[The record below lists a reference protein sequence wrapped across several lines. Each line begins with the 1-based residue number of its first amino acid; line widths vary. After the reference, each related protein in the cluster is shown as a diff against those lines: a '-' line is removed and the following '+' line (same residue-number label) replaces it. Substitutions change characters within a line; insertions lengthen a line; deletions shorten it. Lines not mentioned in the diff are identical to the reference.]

1 MLTQNKTEVLA
12 PRFTVQ
18 QFIEMGELGYFKAQH
33 VELVHGEIIVMLP
46 QGFQHAEW
54 LERLHEKLLIALQG
68 QARVRN
74 QSPVVVDAEQ
84 NDYLEPDL
92 SVLRKS
98 DEYATRH
105 VQPCDVQIA
114 IEISKTTLRY
124 DRTEKLALYA
134 FYGVPEVW
142 ILNVDK
148 GKLEVYR
155 DLRDGEYASR
165 ITLEPGEVVTPIAFP
180 ELKLEWWI

>member
-1 MLTQNKTEVLA
+1 
-12 PRFTVQ
+12 
-18 QFIEMGELGYFKAQH
+18 
-33 VELVHGEIIVMLP
+33 
-46 QGFQHAEW
+46 
-54 LERLHEKLLIALQG
+54 
-68 QARVRN
+68 
-74 QSPVVVDAEQ
+74 VVDSEQ

-105 VQPCDVQIA
+105 VQPQDVQIA

-134 FYGVPEVW
+134 FHGVPEVW

-148 GKLEVYR
+148 GKLEVCR

-165 ITLEPGEVVTPIAFP
+165 ITLEPGQVVTPIAFP
-180 ELKLEWWI
+180 ELKLAWWA